1 MTVVIPIVSE
11 FQGKGFKQAETSTQ
25 KLTKSLKSLAVT
37 LGLALST
44 RKIAQ
49 FGKASVL
56 AASNLEEAV
65 SKASVVF
72 GKGSAQIEEF
82 GRTSA
87 TALGISSAAAIEAAG
102 TYGNLL
108 QAFGIG
114 QTQAQ
119 GMSTTLVQLAADMA
133 SFNNTPIDQAITA
146 LRSGLSGET
155 EPLKR
160 YGVALQDVRLKTEAL
175 RLGLI
180 KSTKEA
186 LTPAAKAQAAYEL
199 ILKDTVLAQG
209 DFARTSGGVA
219 NSLKIIAAAGENAQV
234 ILGQKLIT
242 SIDLLVDRQ
251 DGVEKLANT
260 FEDMAEFVGN
270 VTIGVAALTKK
281 LFTLGGL
288 LPGEGITGEGL
299 IQSIPVLGSYILAI
313 EKFGKKT
320 ESLEKLQL
328 LSRTPQT
335 RLSPRV
341 VELEAN
347 AAAKALAKQAKIAE
361 KLRKEQERIARA
373 AKLAAKEAQNK
384 LKADQKLA
392 KAGSMFDLEKIQIE
406 AALQNELTDNERLR
420 LQLMKALVNENADRA
435 EFLAKELEKSQNSI
449 AKLKNSLTEF
459 KPSSPFDEWIDAIER
474 MRTMLAGIGVSGMG
488 MPQAP
493 MSPSAGSP
501 TLSTDLGAGY
511 IDDIFT
517 RDKTTG
523 QTTVNV
529 NVTGTG
535 GLDAE
540 TKKAVVDAV
549 VEASSN
555 GYTTGWFRTTG
566 AVATF

>member
-1 MTVVIPIVSE
+1 VTVVIPIVSE

-25 KLTKSLKSLAVT
+25 KLTKSLKNLAVT

-44 RKIAQ
+44 RKIVQ

-56 AASNLEEAV
+56 AASDLEEAV

-72 GKGSAQIEEF
+72 GRGSAQIEEF

-114 QTQAQ
+114 QAQAQ

-186 LTPAAKAQAAYEL
+186 LTPGAKAQAAYEL

-209 DFARTSGGVA
+209 DFARTSSGVA
-219 NSLKIIAAAGENAQV
+219 NSLKILAASATNAQT
-234 ILGQKLIT
+234 IIGTKLIQ
-242 SIDLLVDRQ
+242 SMDLLIDRK
-251 DGVEKLANT
+251 DGVETLAKS
-260 FEDMAEFVGN
+260 FEDMGTYVGN
-270 VTIGVAALTKK
+270 VALGLAEIGKSLKT
-281 LFTLGGL
+281 LFGL
-288 LPGEGITGEGL
+288 LPGGGFSGRDL
-299 IQSIPVLGSYILAI
+299 LQGIPVIGSYIELI
-313 EKFGKKT
+313 QKLGEK
-320 ESLEKLQL
+320 S
-328 LSRTPQT
+328 S
-335 RLSPRV
+335 
-341 VELEAN
+341 
-347 AAAKALAKQAKIAE
+347 AAKETKQAMLTRALAK
-361 KLRKEQERIARA
+361 EQG
-373 AKLAAKEAQNK
+373 KLASRNFTIQKKTTAELTKQNK
-384 LKADQKLA
+384 LKKDNNKLD
-392 KAGSMFDLEKIQIE
+392 KAGSMLDLEKIQIE
-406 AALQNELTDNERLR
+406 AALQGELTDNERLR

-435 EFLAKELEKSQNSI
+435 EYLAKELEKSQNSI

-459 KPSSPFDEWIDAIER
+459 KPSSPFDEWLDAIER

-493 MSPSAGSP
+493 MSPSVGSP

-555 GYTTGWFRTTG
+555 GYSTGWFRTTG
-566 AVATF
+566 SAIATF

>member
-1 MTVVIPIVSE
+1 MINIPLTST
-11 FQGKGFKQAETSTQ
+11 FKNTGFKQAEKATNTLE
-25 KLTKSLKSLAVT
+25 KGLKRLALT
-37 LGLALST
+37 LGTALSA

-56 AASNLEEAV
+56 AASDLEEAV
-65 SKASVVF
+65 SKATVVF
-72 GKGSAQIEEF
+72 GRGSAQIEEF

-87 TALGISSAAAIEAAG
+87 AALGISSAAAIEAAG

-209 DFARTSGGVA
+209 DFERTSGGVA
-219 NSLKIIAAAGENAQV
+219 NSLKIIAASADNAQA
-234 ILGQKLIT
+234 I
-242 SIDLLVDRQ
+242 
-251 DGVEKLANT
+251 
-260 FEDMAEFVGN
+260 
-270 VTIGVAALTKK
+270 IGTK
-281 LFTLGGL
+281 
-288 LPGEGITGEGL
+288 L
-299 IQSIPVLGSYILAI
+299 IQSMDLLLDRKDGVQDLANSFESLATNIGDIVLGTSSFIQQ
-313 EKFGKKT
+313 
-320 ESLEKLQL
+320 LQ
-328 LSRTPQT
+328 
-335 RLSPRV
+335 
-341 VELEAN
+341 E
-347 AAAKALAKQAKIAE
+347 I
-361 KLRKEQERIARA
+361 
-373 AKLAAKEAQNK
+373 AKLATGGRSLSLEGLRPNIPGIQFLRARLLQGRKDAAVLQFKADALARANAKEQGMLASRNLKIQKNTTGELSKQNK
-384 LKADQKLA
+384 IKKDMNKLD
-392 KAGSMFDLEKIQIE
+392 KAGSMLDLEKIQIE
-406 AALQNELTDNERLR
+406 AALQGELTDNERLR

-493 MSPSAGSP
+493 MIPSVGSP

-511 IDDIFT
+511 VDDIFT

-523 QTTVNV
+523 QTNININV
-529 NVTGTG
+529 SGTG
-535 GLDAE
+535 GLDDM

>member
-11 FQGKGFKQAETSTQ
+11 FQGKGFKQAETSTE
-25 KLTKSLKSLAVT
+25 KLTKSLKRLAVS
-37 LGLALST
+37 LGVALST
-44 RKIAQ
+44 RKIVQ

-56 AASNLEEAV
+56 AASDLEEAV

-72 GKGSAQIEEF
+72 GRGSAQIEEF

-186 LTPAAKAQAAYEL
+186 LTPGAKAQAAYEL

-209 DFARTSGGVA
+209 DFARTSSGVA
-219 NSLKIIAAAGENAQV
+219 NSLKILAASATNAQT
-234 ILGQKLIT
+234 IIGTKLIQ
-242 SIDLLVDRQ
+242 SMDLLVDRE
-251 DGVEKLANT
+251 DGVQALADS
-260 FEDMAEFVGN
+260 FEDMATFIGN
-270 VTIGVAALTKK
+270 VALGLAEVTNNTKT
-281 LFTLGGL
+281 LFGL
-288 LPGEGITGEGL
+288 LPGDGFSGRDL
-299 IQSIPVLGSYILAI
+299 LQAIPVVGSYLEFFA
-313 EKFGKKT
+313 KKG
-320 ESLEKLQL
+320 EKLSASQESKQGM
-328 LSRTPQT
+328 LSR
-335 RLSPRV
+335 
-341 VELEAN
+341 
-347 AAAKALAKQAKIAE
+347 ALAK
-361 KLRKEQERIARA
+361 EQG
-373 AKLAAKEAQNK
+373 KLASRNFTIQKKTTAELAKQNK
-384 LKADQKLA
+384 IKKDMNKLD
-392 KAGSMFDLEKIQIE
+392 KAGSMLDLEKIQIE
-406 AALQNELTDNERLR
+406 AALQGELTDNERLR

-449 AKLKNSLTEF
+449 SKLKNSLTEF

-474 MRTMLAGIGVSGMG
+474 MRTMLAGMGVSGMG

-501 TLSTDLGAGY
+501 TIDSNLGAGF
-511 IDDIFT
+511 IDDFLT
-517 RDKTTG
+517 RDKATG
-523 QTTVNV
+523 ERVVNV
-529 NVTGTG
+529 YVQGTG
-535 GLDAE
+535 SLDAE
-540 TKKAVVDAV
+540 TKQAVVDTI
-549 VEASSN
+549 VEASTL
-555 GYTTGWFRTTG
+555 GYSTGWFRTTG
-566 AVATF
+566 QLGGL

>member
-1 MTVVIPIVSE
+1 MTIVIPIISE

-25 KLTKSLKSLAVT
+25 KLTNSLKRLALT
-37 LGLALST
+37 LGTALSA

-65 SKASVVF
+65 SKATVVF
-72 GKGSAQIEEF
+72 GRGAAEIEEF
-82 GRTSA
+82 GKTSA
-87 TALGISSAAAIEAAG
+87 KSLGISSAAAIEAAG

-114 QTQAQ
+114 QAQAQ
-119 GMSTTLVQLAADMA
+119 GMSLSLVQLAADMA

-175 RLGLI
+175 RMGLI
-180 KSTKEA
+180 SSTKEA
-186 LTPAAKAQAAYEL
+186 LTPATKAQAAYEL

-209 DFARTSGGVA
+209 DFERTSGGVA
-219 NSLKIIAAAGENAQV
+219 NSLKILSASATNAQT
-234 ILGQKLIT
+234 IIGTKLIQ
-242 SIDLLVDRQ
+242 SMDLLVDRQ
-251 DGVEKLANT
+251 NGVQALADS
-260 FEDMAEFVGN
+260 FEDMAISTGN
-270 VTIGVAALTKK
+270 ISLGLADVIKDLK
-281 LFTLGGL
+281 TLGGL
-288 LPGEGITGEGL
+288 LPGEG
-299 IQSIPVLGSYILAI
+299 
-313 EKFGKKT
+313 F
-320 ESLEKLQL
+320 
-328 LSRTPQT
+328 
-335 RLSPRV
+335 
-341 VELEAN
+341 
-347 AAAKALAKQAKIAE
+347 
-361 KLRKEQERIARA
+361 KLRNLTAARIPLNYLEQRGQ
-373 AKLAAKEAQNK
+373 KLAAKEEAKAEMISRANAKEQGILASRNFLVQKKTTAELTKQNK
-384 LKADQKLA
+384 LKKDTNKLN
-392 KAGSMFDLEKIQIE
+392 KASSMLDLEKIQIE
-406 AALQNELTDNERLR
+406 AALQGELTDNERLR

-435 EFLAKELEKSQNSI
+435 EYLAKELEKSQNSI
-449 AKLKNSLTEF
+449 AKLKDSLTEF

-474 MRTMLAGIGVSGMG
+474 MRTMLAGIGLGGMG

-501 TLSTDLGAGY
+501 TLNSDLGAGY
-511 IDDIFT
+511 MDDIFT
-517 RDKTTG
+517 KDKATG
-523 QTTVNV
+523 QTNININV
-529 NVTGTG
+529 SGTG
-535 GLDAE
+535 GLDDM